1 MKENNTNEFENNSEE
16 IKTTA
21 SADTNGSVDEG
32 NTDANGSGYEQ
43 NDNWEFEAEA
53 PTVSGNVIDGGDF
66 EIDLPAEKPKKAEKS
81 ADKKSNEP
89 KKKKSHDSANTTKF
103 LLTAIFVVI
112 VATVCGFFGNR
123 YYNQPNISEKK
134 NPGNV
139 VMKIGDE
146 EITVGMYNFYYT
158 QIVNQYTTYAS
169 SFGLDTTKD
178 YSKQTVT
185 DDDGKQTTWD
195 KVFVDQTVSQLQRTL
210 SLYQDA
216 VKANM
221 TLTSDQKD
229 EIKSELK
236 NYSDSAEKSNL
247 SVDDYISQTCGDYC
261 GYETLKAV
269 YEQSYLAENY
279 YYKTYVNT
287 TATDDEIDTYFK
299 KNGKDS
305 CYNVGFSYVSVSYTT
320 DDTSNYSTGEV
331 RTKSEAQKLA
341 KECQHKISAEKDIK
355 AKTKRVHSLVEDVMQ
370 AEAESYFTAGYFD
383 SIKEATDYLVSASDR
398 TATRSDT
405 TLIDD
410 AVTWLFSDDT
420 KIGDSKVFVDTDN
433 SFAYVLLKT
442 SDEKLMED
450 EVFSVRH
457 ILIQAQSSDSS
468 STEITDDDIKTA
480 KSTADKVLKMY
491 NSGDKTEVSFA
502 LLAEDYSSDTSTTSS
517 GQNGLFGGLYEGF
530 KAGSSTDSF
539 DKWVT
544 DKSRKAG
551 DVGEVYVNDYYTGYH
566 LIYYKGKM
574 PEWKYVCQSAI
585 IQDKQSSI
593 IDDSM
598 KSKTLVKYD
607 RIMKKTKV
615 AEPDKSSTDSSSSS
629 SETTTAA
636 SESTTEAT
644 TESESTTEASTDSK
658 SESTTK

>member
-1 MKENNTNEFENNSEE
+1 MKENNTNETNEFDNIPDDIETTDTENTANDTVYEE
-16 IKTTA
+16 
-21 SADTNGSVDEG
+21 
-32 NTDANGSGYEQ
+32 

-53 PTVSGNVIDGGDF
+53 PTVGGNVIDGGDF
-66 EIDLPAEKPKKAEKS
+66 EIDLPAEKPKKAPKNAAEKS
-81 ADKKSNEP
+81 PAP
-89 KKKKSHDSANTTKF
+89 KKKKDRDSANTTKF

-112 VATVCGFFGNR
+112 VATVCGFFGNQ

-146 EITVGMYNFYYT
+146 DVTVGMYNFYYT

-216 VKANM
+216 VKANI

-247 SVDDYISQTCGDYC
+247 SVDDYISQNCGDYC
-261 GYETLKAV
+261 GYETLKAI

-279 YYKTYVNT
+279 YYKEYVNT
-287 TATDDEIDTYFK
+287 TATDDEINDYFK
-299 KNGKDS
+299 KNGKDN

-320 DDTSNYSTGEV
+320 DDTSNYSEGEV
-331 RTKSEAQKLA
+331 RTKSEAEKVA
-341 KECQHKISAEKDIK
+341 KDCQHKIASEKDLK
-355 AKTKRVHSLVEDVMQ
+355 SKTNRVHSLVKDVMQ
-370 AEAESYFTAGYFD
+370 AEAESYFASGYFD
-383 SIKEATDYLVSASDR
+383 SVKDATDYLVTASDR
-398 TATRSDT
+398 TAARNDT

-410 AVTWLFSDDT
+410 AKNWLFSEDT

-468 STEITDDDIKTA
+468 SGEITDSDIKTA
-480 KSTADKVLKMY
+480 KETADKVLKMY
-491 NSGDKTEVSFA
+491 NSGDKSETSFA
-502 LLAEDYSSDTSTTSS
+502 LLAEDYSNDTSTISS
-517 GQNGLFGGLYEGF
+517 GQNGLFGGIYEGF
-530 KAGSSTDSF
+530 KAGSSTGPF

-574 PEWKYVCQSAI
+574 PEWKYICQSALV
-585 IQDKQSSI
+585 QEKQKTI

-598 KSKTLVKYD
+598 KGKTLVKYD

-615 AEPDKSSTDSSSSS
+615 AEPEKSSSDSTDTSSQDTTQAASD
-629 SETTTAA
+629 TTTQA
-636 SESTTEAT
+636 STEESTTAKKE
-644 TESESTTEASTDSK
+644 
-658 SESTTK
+658 

>member
-1 MKENNTNEFENNSEE
+1 
-16 IKTTA
+16 
-21 SADTNGSVDEG
+21 
-32 NTDANGSGYEQ
+32 
-43 NDNWEFEAEA
+43 
-53 PTVSGNVIDGGDF
+53 
-66 EIDLPAEKPKKAEKS
+66 
-81 ADKKSNEP
+81 
-89 KKKKSHDSANTTKF
+89 
-103 LLTAIFVVI
+103 
-112 VATVCGFFGNR
+112 
-123 YYNQPNISEKK
+123 
-134 NPGNV
+134 
-139 VMKIGDE
+139 MKIGDE
-146 EITVGMYNFYYT
+146 EVTVGMYNFYYT
-158 QIVNQYTTYAS
+158 QIVNQYTKYAS

-236 NYSDSAEKSNL
+236 NYSDSAKKSNI

-261 GYETLKAV
+261 GYETLKSV

-287 TATDDEIDTYFK
+287 TATDDEINAYFK
-299 KNGKDS
+299 KSGKNN
-305 CYNVGFSYVSVSYTT
+305 CYNTGFSYVSVSYTN
-320 DDTSNYSTGEV
+320 DDKSNYSSGEV
-331 RTKSEAQKLA
+331 RTKDEAQKLA
-341 KECQHKISAEKDIK
+341 KECQHKIASEKNLK
-355 AKTKRVHSLVEDVMQ
+355 AKTNRVHSLVKEVMK
-370 AEAESYFTAGYFD
+370 AEAKSYFTSGYFD
-383 SIKEATDYLVSASDR
+383 SIADATDYLVSASDR

-405 TLIDD
+405 TLIND
-410 AVTWLFSDDT
+410 AKNWLFSEDT
-420 KIGDSKVFVDTDN
+420 KIGDSKVFVDTEN

-442 SDEKLMED
+442 SNEKLMED

-457 ILIQAQSSDSS
+457 ILIQAQNGNS
-468 STEITDDDIKTA
+468 STGKISNDDIKTA
-480 KSTADKVLKMY
+480 KQTADKVLKMY
-491 NSGDKTEVSFA
+491 NSGDKSEVSFA

-517 GQNGLFGGLYEGF
+517 GQNGLFGGIYEGF
-530 KAGSSTDSF
+530 KAGSSTGPF

-574 PEWKYVCQSAI
+574 PEWKYICQKAI
-585 IQDKQSSI
+585 VQDKQKTI

-615 AEPDKSSTDSSSSS
+615 AKPEKSSSDDSSSSTES
-629 SETTTAA
+629 TTAKQNKTEA
-636 SESTTEAT
+636 QSTTEAAT
-644 TESESTTEASTDSK
+644 KSK